1 MLIKEYRVVLPLTLE
16 EYKVGQAF
24 TMNELESG
32 NIEVILDEPFYLSQ
46 GLWNGKFSSGRHTYR
61 IHHQDRICPM
71 YLRSIA
77 PEDALIYNE
86 ETWDAY
92 PYRRTVLTNARMG
105 QYFYCRVETM
115 HASDRGTQENIH
127 ELPQEM
133 LEARMVEVIDI
144 ARDTVVSEGI
154 ERLAFYQS
162 LAQKIEDREG
172 EDPATYVSR
181 TTGQG
186 PADGGLDAQCQ
197 SSHVRLQV
205 GHGRLQ
211 LQLPESVQRGLHAE
225 EDAQHFPAV
234 PSAALLWDR
243 PVAQPH
249 PSRARSVG
257 APVFSS
263 SGMLIQKRLEWHRYC
278 SDVDRSV
285 VRTICLGSE

>member
-92 PYRRTVLTNARMG
+92 PYRRSVLTNVRMG

-115 HASDRGTQENIH
+115 HAPDRGTQENIH

-181 TTGQG
+181 TTGRG
-186 PADGGLDAQCQ
+186 PLTEGWMHSASPVMCAYKLVTVDYNFSCLKACNEDFMQRRMRNTFLQ
-197 SSHVRLQV
+197 FHRRLFC
-205 GHGRLQ
+205 GIDRWHSL
-211 LQLPESVQRGLHAE
+211 
-225 EDAQHFPAV
+225 V
-234 PSAALLWDR
+234 P
-243 PVAQPH
+243 
-249 PSRARSVG
+249 
-257 APVFSS
+257 
-263 SGMLIQKRLEWHRYC
+263 
-278 SDVDRSV
+278 
-285 VRTICLGSE
+285 RTLGV